1 MAHTL
6 TPEADLLHE
15 LRDSIKQLEPHL
27 TVHLQQNNQI
37 WFHLPS
43 RVNPSLAILNATI
56 HHSLHTTTIQ
66 QTIYKRE
73 ELTQPQTAIIDWPAQ
88 ERAFSY
94 GLCCHWINFTKLS
107 HKLLITNHL
116 NNHFY
121 GMAHICPSFLQPGE
135 TPTHIPMCP
144 VPTIRD
150 FQLQQPGSHWYLH
163 VCSILAFQELAI

>member
-27 TVHLQQNNQI
+27 TVYLQQNNQI

-73 ELTQPQTAIIDWPAQ
+73 EFTQPQTAIIDWPAQ

-94 GLCCHWINFTKLS
+94 VLCCH
-107 HKLLITNHL
+107 
-116 NNHFY
+116 
-121 GMAHICPSFLQPGE
+121 
-135 TPTHIPMCP
+135 
-144 VPTIRD
+144 
-150 FQLQQPGSHWYLH
+150 
-163 VCSILAFQELAI
+163 